1 MVPYTIRVRSLP
13 LLFEEKEADE
23 GFENR
28 YRFPLELVSA
38 VFDLVFA
45 EGVEAIFRFAIAL
58 IKRNEDV
65 LLKLEFEDLI
75 EFLKNGLFEVYAVSR
90 GDSSHHCL
98 LGLMTGL
105 LRLQPT
111 REEKEKNEK
120 APYKVR
126 DFVREALQ
134 VRITPMMLVRSSRH
148 RSMLLSHVLKVPT
161 VERRINSVKNGRLSS
176 LLKQLTRQN
185 STHYGKR
192 IYN

>member
-1 MVPYTIRVRSLP
+1 MVPDSIRVRSLP

-90 GDSSHHCL
+90 GDSSYHCL
-98 LGLMTGL
+98 HGLISRCLATTAYEG
-105 LRLQPT
+105 
-111 REEKEKNEK
+111 REGKE
-120 APYKVR
+120 
-126 DFVREALQ
+126 
-134 VRITPMMLVRSSRH
+134 
-148 RSMLLSHVLKVPT
+148 
-161 VERRINSVKNGRLSS
+161 
-176 LLKQLTRQN
+176 
-185 STHYGKR
+185 
-192 IYN
+192 